1 MRKYAIILTV
11 LTCILFAPKASAW
24 SNGGYSA
31 DPSHP
36 DYGTHDWI
44 AEHALDFLPAG
55 KKSYINLSA
64 YLLGTELPDNPN
76 SSIGGIGDTAH
87 HHVYYRKNGTLQ
99 ANDSAMRAQEEYAN
113 ALTYLEAGDYRNASI
128 RAGVMSHYIVDVT
141 VWCHVMGAYTDWGAE
156 SNHSN
161 YENYVTGKMKN
172 YTSTLFDSYLTFDGS
187 LDTPS
192 AYNATLSIAY
202 NSTFG
207 DGLHLKNCTWMNT
220 HYNWSDPAFKDSC
233 GAALI
238 LAVNMVAD
246 VLYTLYNEWGG
257 AVGEWGVV
265 LICVAGVMVTVIAG
279 GRGRRGGGRR
289 G

>member
-1 MRKYAIILTV
+1 MRKYAIILAV
-11 LTCILFAPKASAW
+11 LTCLLLVPKASAW

-44 AEHALDFLPAG
+44 AQHALDWLPAG
-55 KKSYINLSA
+55 EKSYINLSA

-76 SSIGGIGDTAH
+76 SSIGGIGDTMH

-99 ANDSAMRAQEEYAN
+99 ANDSAMRAQEEYAK
-113 ALTYLEAGDYRNASI
+113 ALTCLKAGDYRNASI
-128 RAGVMSHYIVDVT
+128 RAGVMSHYIVDVA

-172 YTSTLFDSYLTFDGS
+172 STSLFDPYLTYDGS
-187 LDTPS
+187 LDTVS
-192 AYNATLSIAY
+192 AYSATLSIAY

-207 DGLHLKNCTWMNT
+207 DGNLKNCTWMNT
-220 HYNWSDPAFKDSC
+220 HYNWSDPEFKDSC
-233 GAALI
+233 GASLN
-238 LAVNMVAD
+238 LAVNMLAD

-257 AVGEWGVV
+257 AVEERFVIV
-265 LICVAGVMVTVIAG
+265 LGALIVAAIIAIITKKRMTVTW
-279 GRGRRGGGRR
+279 RTYQ
-289 G
+289 